1 MPILQ
6 MVMAIAKYKACIF
19 VATMVVL
26 RVMDAEVACYIGLL
40 HSREH
45 AISFP
50 PIVSWIKYLEVL

>member
-26 RVMDAEVACYIGLL
+26 RVMDAEVACYTGLIQENML
-40 HSREH
+40 YHFLLLS
-45 AISFP
+45 AG
-50 PIVSWIKYLEVL
+50 

>member
-26 RVMDAEVACYIGLL
+26 RVMDAEVACYWL